1 MIYIVRDRE
10 TGTPIEWTAT
20 REEAEKILEKFEET
34 DRKEG
39 TFTEDFYEIHE
50 ADEPTIKDL
59 RHLTGL
65 SQAKFCQKY
74 DIPLRTLQDWEL
86 GRRNAADYF
95 VKLLYRVV
103 MEDIKKEEEMESKI
117 WYAVM
122 RDREDNDWG
131 YGSFDLEEA
140 KKMAR
145 NMGGDAYIVV
155 IDDGDDP
162 VAIEEIT
169 DLD

>member
-1 MIYIVRDRE
+1 
-10 TGTPIEWTAT
+10 
-20 REEAEKILEKFEET
+20 
-34 DRKEG
+34 
-39 TFTEDFYEIHE
+39 
-50 ADEPTIKDL
+50 
-59 RHLTGL
+59 
-65 SQAKFCQKY
+65 
-74 DIPLRTLQDWEL
+74 
-86 GRRNAADYF
+86 
-95 VKLLYRVV
+95 
-103 MEDIKKEEEMESKI
+103 MESKI

-122 RDREDNDWG
+122 RDRDDNDWG

-145 NMGGDAYIVV
+145 DLGGDAYIVV